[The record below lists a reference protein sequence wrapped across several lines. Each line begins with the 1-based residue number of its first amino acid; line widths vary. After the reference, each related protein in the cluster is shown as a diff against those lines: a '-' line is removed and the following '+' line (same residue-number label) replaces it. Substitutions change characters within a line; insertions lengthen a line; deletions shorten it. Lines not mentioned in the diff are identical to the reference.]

1 MLSFDIENG
10 IERLGTIDHDTEIT
24 RAVQIGGK
32 LVVTSSQKVTA
43 HDPRNPEVVIATT
56 DLDNQSIPSLGE
68 LPVEPPMG
76 SHLDPIRPPPRRD
89 TSTQANFVE
98 TSSDKTTAGAPK
110 GQNLEGPSSRD
121 QGPPDTEETLQLE
134 AIAVVFASE
143 APLTPQGSSHAPEA
157 NPVTTASRISD
168 QTERTHSD
176 VSTEPDDP
184 AVNHETHSLLLSLAS
199 DLSSSSDAS
208 EDDELF
214 SQP

>member
-1 MLSFDIENG
+1 M
-10 IERLGTIDHDTEIT
+10 
-24 RAVQIGGK
+24 
-32 LVVTSSQKVTA
+32 TSSQKVTT

-68 LPVEPPMG
+68 LPVEPPAG
-76 SHLDPIRPPPRRD
+76 SPRDPLGPPPRRD
-89 TSTQANFVE
+89 TSTQASFVE
-98 TSSDKTTAGAPK
+98 TSSDKTTAANPEE
-110 GQNLEGPSSRD
+110 QNLEGPASRD
-121 QGPPDTEETLQLE
+121 QSLSDTEETLQLE

-143 APLTPQGSSHAPEA
+143 ALLTPQGSSHAPEA
-157 NPVTTASRISD
+157 NPVTTESRISD

-176 VSTEPDDP
+176 MSTEPDDP

-199 DLSSSSDAS
+199 DLSSSSDTT